1 VSKSLII
8 EETPGG
14 ELRRVKEVVVTGAK
28 KVGKAVKEYVPPV
41 LEYMATEKFP
51 SLVKNVVF
59 MVMVGVMVYNMI
71 RILNIVTPAAEYA
84 AGQFASFMGTIVAIA
99 VPLMMLFLVIAII
112 KGIISW
118 AMRW

>member
-1 VSKSLII
+1 MSKSLII
-8 EETPGG
+8 EEKPKT
-14 ELRRVKEVVVTGAK
+14 EKVKEIVITGAK
-28 KVGKAVKEYVPPV
+28 KVGGAVKEYVPPV
-41 LEYMATEKFP
+41 LEYVATEKFP
-51 SLVKNVVF
+51 NFVKNVVF

-84 AGQFASFMGTIVAIA
+84 AGQFASFMGTMIAIA